1 MLRAERRARAEL
13 TASRARARTPPPADV
28 DPFKLAEPDLRPL
41 SDSIKDL
48 VGVDH
53 PVLNKVAR
61 HFFDMQGKRFRP
73 TILLLVSQAIG
84 TPRDSVEF
92 AKQKRLAEINEMI
105 HTASLIHDDVIDIA
119 DTRRGSRTVHKIFG
133 NKVAVLAGDF
143 LLARASVLLGQ
154 LGNTKVVELIS
165 TVLEDMVHGEMMQA
179 KAEPHELLTF
189 EHYILKNYL
198 KTGSLISLG
207 CQSAAVLS
215 GEHFESEVAI
225 AARDYGRHL
234 GVAYQLI
241 DDLLDFTA
249 SEELLGKPALADMAQ
264 GLATAPALF
273 AAREFPEMED
283 LVKRQF
289 SQETDL
295 EVRSPPHADGASASC
310 GHPPPACAPVSTRAL
325 LPRVLTGAARRS
337 LRHAQAA
344 YDFVQR
350 SGGIAQSRQLAEAHM
365 QLAISSARK
374 LPGRSED
381 VMFSL
386 EQLCHDVLNRQA

>member
-1 MLRAERRARAEL
+1 M
-13 TASRARARTPPPADV
+13 
-28 DPFKLAEPDLRPL
+28 RPL

-48 VGVDH
+48 VGIDH

-73 TILLLVSQAIG
+73 TILLLVSQALG
-84 TPRDSVEF
+84 SARDSPAF
-92 AKQKRLAEINEMI
+92 TRQKRLAEIAEMI
-105 HTASLIHDDVIDIA
+105 HTASLIHDDVIDVS
-119 DTRRGSRTVHKIFG
+119 DMRRGARTVHKIFG

-143 LLARASVLLGQ
+143 LLARASVLLAR
-154 LGNTKVVELIS
+154 LGDTKVVELMA

-179 KAEPHELLTF
+179 RAEPDDLLSF
-189 EHYILKNYL
+189 EHYTLKNYL
-198 KTGSLISLG
+198 KTGSLISLS

-215 GEHFESEVAI
+215 GAQADGALGV

-249 SEELLGKPALADMAQ
+249 SEEQLGKPALADMAS

-273 AAREFPEMED
+273 AARQFPEMAG
-283 LVKRQF
+283 LIKRQF

-295 EVRSPPHADGASASC
+295 EVHARRRERAHARGACTAGRTSR
-310 GHPPPACAPVSTRAL
+310 PWRD
-325 LPRVLTGAARRS
+325 GAARGAA
-337 LRHAQAA
+337 HAQAA

-350 SGGIAQSRQLAEAHM
+350 SDGVAKSRRLAEVHA
-365 QLAISSARK
+365 QLAISNVRA
-374 LPGRSED
+374 LPGRDET
-381 VMFSL
+381 VKQAL
-386 EQLCHDVLNRQA
+386 TQLCHDVLNRRA

>member
-1 MLRAERRARAEL
+1 MQRSVVPSEL
-13 TASRARARTPPPADV
+13 QVEVEQFPPLEAPPSTHV

-48 VGVDH
+48 VGIDH

-73 TILLLVSQAIG
+73 TILLLVSQALG
-84 TPRDSVEF
+84 SARDSPAF
-92 AKQKRLAEINEMI
+92 TRQKRLAEIAEMI
-105 HTASLIHDDVIDIA
+105 HTASLIHDDVIDVS
-119 DTRRGSRTVHKIFG
+119 DMRRGARTVHKIFG

-143 LLARASVLLGQ
+143 LLARASVLLAR
-154 LGNTKVVELIS
+154 LGDTKVVELMA

-179 KAEPHELLTF
+179 RAEPDDLLSF
-189 EHYILKNYL
+189 EHYTLKNYL
-198 KTGSLISLG
+198 KTGSLISLS

-215 GEHFESEVAI
+215 GAQADGALGV

-249 SEELLGKPALADMAQ
+249 SEEQLGKPALADMAS

-273 AAREFPEMED
+273 AARQFPEMAG
-283 LVKRQF
+283 LIKRQF

-295 EVRSPPHADGASASC
+295 E
-310 GHPPPACAPVSTRAL
+310 
-325 LPRVLTGAARRS
+325 
-337 LRHAQAA
+337 AA

-350 SGGIAQSRQLAEAHM
+350 SDGVAKSRRLAEVHA
-365 QLAISSARK
+365 QLAISNVRA
-374 LPGRSED
+374 LPGRDET
-381 VMFSL
+381 VKQAL
-386 EQLCHDVLNRQA
+386 TQLCHDVLNRRA